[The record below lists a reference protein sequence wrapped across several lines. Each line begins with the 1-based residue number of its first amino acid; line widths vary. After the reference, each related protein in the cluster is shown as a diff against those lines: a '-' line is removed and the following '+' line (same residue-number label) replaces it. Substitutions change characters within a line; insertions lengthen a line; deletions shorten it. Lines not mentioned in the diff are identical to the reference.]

1 MHLLAASGAAL
12 IDTGAILAIVDAK
25 DYWHSSCVEALQSV
39 RIPLLTTEA
48 VLTEAF
54 HLTGS
59 NPYNVERI
67 WRFVR
72 SGALTACSMGD
83 SDLPELH
90 ALMTQYAD
98 RPMDFADATLV
109 HLAALESLTTIL
121 TIDHDDFE
129 TYRLPGRK
137 KFTILPRRQS

>member
-25 DYWHSSCVEALQSV
+25 DYWHSRCVEALQSV

-90 ALMTQYAD
+90 ALMTQYAN